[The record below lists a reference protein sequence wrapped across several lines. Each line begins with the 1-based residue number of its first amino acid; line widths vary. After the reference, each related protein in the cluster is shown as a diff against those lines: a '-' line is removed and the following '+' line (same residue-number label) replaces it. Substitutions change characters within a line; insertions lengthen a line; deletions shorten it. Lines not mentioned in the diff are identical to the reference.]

1 MNTALKPNAAKAKIY
16 VAIDTHD
23 LDQVLYLTRT
33 LITPE
38 TQGKIGLKLGMRFF
52 YANGPK
58 GVEAVQSV
66 AGEGTSIF
74 VDLKF
79 HDIPFT
85 VAGAV
90 EAVAPLDVDYIN
102 LHATGGSAMME
113 AAAEAAAKFG
123 RKAPHILAVTVLT
136 SMDQDALADLGVKD
150 SPQVMVERLA
160 KLAQD
165 SGMKGVV
172 CSAKEVETLRASCG
186 KDFVLMVPGIRPKG
200 RAKDDQKRVVTPKE
214 AMQAGATHLV
224 IGRPI
229 LKAEHPSKAAM
240 EILKSCK

>member
-1 MNTALKPNAAKAKIY
+1 MKHGLKPNAAQAKIY

-33 LITPE
+33 LINTQ

-58 GVEAVQSV
+58 GVEAVKSV
-66 AGEGTSIF
+66 AGENTSIF
-74 VDLKF
+74 LDLKF

-90 EAVAPLDVDYIN
+90 EAVAPLDIDYIN
-102 LHATGGSAMME
+102 VHATGGRAMME

-123 RKAPHILAVTVLT
+123 RKAPDILAVTVLT
-136 SMDQDALADLGVKD
+136 SMDEAALAELGVNEG
-150 SPQVMVERLA
+150 PQSMVERLA
-160 KLAQD
+160 KLAKD

-172 CSAKEVETLRASCG
+172 CSAKEVESLRKSCG
-186 KDFVLMVPGIRPKG
+186 KDFILMVPGIRPKG
-200 RAKDDQKRVVTPKE
+200 SAKDDQKRVMTPQE
-214 AMQAGATHLV
+214 AIKVGATHLV

-229 LKAEHPSKAAM
+229 LKADHPAQAALD
-240 EILKSCK
+240 ILKSCK